1 MVTRYMTI
9 EWLAVA
15 LLGVMVVGLLI
26 GYLMAR
32 LRWSARCMIHEAEA
46 ERLSGEITFLKQQM
60 TQIEQQ
66 KQQTLKVLQ
75 SSYQEAK
82 EAMAERL
89 HAQETHWK
97 EQQKAA
103 MDQFRTISTQV
114 LADNTHQLKSS
125 NREQLDALL
134 APLKLQIEGL
144 GKAVQQTN
152 TTSASNTASLGKM
165 IDLML
170 SKAELLSA
178 DAENLT
184 KALKG
189 DTKKQ
194 GDWGEL
200 VLERMLEESGLKK
213 GEEYYIQ
220 QSFATEGGRHLRP
233 DVVVRFPDERSVII
247 DSKVS
252 LTAYAAYTAAE
263 DEEARAASLAAHVAS
278 VRKHIDELAE
288 KDYSGVVKESVGYV
302 LMFIPNEAS
311 YIAAVQAR
319 PELPLE
325 GYRKRVLLISPTN
338 LLMALQLAY
347 NLWQKERQTRN
358 VEAIFDK
365 AAAIYDKCV
374 LLTESFDDVGKN
386 LRRALEAHDQ
396 AMARFNSGRGNLT
409 RQVEDLRQ
417 MGISPSKRLNLS
429 DEE

>member
-1 MVTRYMTI
+1 MTI

-15 LLGVMVVGLLI
+15 LAGALLLGLLA
-26 GYLMAR
+26 GYVWAR
-32 LRWSARCMIHEAEA
+32 LRWATKCTALHAEG
-46 ERLSGEITFLKQQM
+46 ERLSSEKSFLQQ
-60 TQIEQQ
+60 QLAQAEQQ
-66 KQQTLKVLQ
+66 KRETVQMLQ
-75 SSYQEAK
+75 AGFEEAK
-82 EAMAERL
+82 AAMAERL
-89 HAQETHWK
+89 REQDARHK
-97 EQQKAA
+97 EQQKATL
-103 MDQFRTISTQV
+103 DQFRLLSAQA

-125 NREQLDALL
+125 NKEQLDTLL
-134 APLKLQIEGL
+134 APLKQQIDGL
-144 GKAVQQTN
+144 NKAVQNTN
-152 TTSASNTASLGKM
+152 AASASNTASLSKM

-170 SKAELLSA
+170 AKADMLST

-189 DTKKQ
+189 DSKKQ

-220 QSFATEGGRHLRP
+220 PSFATEGGRHLRP

-252 LTAYAAYTAAE
+252 LTAYAAYAAAE
-263 DEEARAASLAAHVAS
+263 AEEERVAALAAHVAS
-278 VRKHIDELAE
+278 VRKHIDELAA
-288 KDYSGVVKESVGYV
+288 KDYSSVVKESVGYV

-311 YIAAVQAR
+311 YIAAVQAQ

-374 LLTESFDDVGKN
+374 LLTESFEEVGKN
-386 LRRALEAHDQ
+386 LRRAVDAHDQ
-396 AMARFNSGRGNLT
+396 AMNRFNSGRGNLT

-417 MGISPSKRLNLS
+417 MGISTSKRLNLTNE
-429 DEE
+429 D